1 MSKLRVYELAEQIG
15 LTSDQLVAR
24 LKRLGI
30 TVKSN
35 LSTVDESVANSL
47 LKASNAL
54 RESATKEA
62 AKEAVR
68 GRFMRLAW
76 PQLLLIFLFVAT
88 VARIINVRMVGTT
101 EATIA
106 LSSPAIWG
114 MIVFASLPLLAS
126 IGTLVAA
133 WDARQPPAGAPWDEV
148 DIARIGDA

>member
-62 AKEAVR
+62 AKEA
-68 GRFMRLAW
+68 
-76 PQLLLIFLFVAT
+76 AT
-88 VARIINVRMVGTT
+88 MPKDDDKADT
-101 EATIA
+101 
-106 LSSPAIWG
+106 SS
-114 MIVFASLPLLAS
+114 VS
-126 IGTLVAA
+126 
-133 WDARQPPAGAPWDEV
+133 
-148 DIARIGDA
+148 